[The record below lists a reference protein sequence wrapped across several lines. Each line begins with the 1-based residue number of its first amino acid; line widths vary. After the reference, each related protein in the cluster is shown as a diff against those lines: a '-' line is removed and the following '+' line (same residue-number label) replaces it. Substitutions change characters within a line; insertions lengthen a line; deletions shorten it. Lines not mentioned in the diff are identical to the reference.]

1 MSRKRRF
8 AAAVSL
14 AAVASML
21 AAMPFGAG
29 AESFTYEPVQGAD
42 FSFNRVCE
50 AALDVGYIRRRGY
63 FRGGRGGCLRWV
75 LEDKAKA
82 LPLSRTILI

>member
-8 AAAVSL
+8 EAAVSL

-29 AESFTYEPVQGAD
+29 AESFTYAPVHGGD
-42 FSFNRVCE
+42 FSFNKYLVVDE
-50 AALDVGYIRRRGY
+50 NATV
-63 FRGGRGGCLRWV
+63 
-75 LEDKAKA
+75 
-82 LPLSRTILI
+82 P